1 MNTSIRTYQNIPFL
15 GAMCFPCSLTYI
27 SCFSFSN
34 NFLFLVAV
42 CNFPWCWCW
51 CAIIDPIFSYNW
63 QFISDSSNFK
73 NVWAH
78 HLFKHFFRS
87 EVRGSCFRFQLLSFW
102 LSILVNENILPVH
115 TCNIWIFQHWLCN
128 YALAFTQFDN
138 NNIHS
143 GAQNLLCLILVGC
156 FWSWSK

>member
-15 GAMCFPCSLTYI
+15 GALCFPCSLTYI

-63 QFISDSSNFK
+63 QYISDSSNFK

-78 HLFKHFFRS
+78 RFLKFFSDLKFEVLALSFNWHGQSWVSDCQFLWMKTFFRFTRAIFGFS
-87 EVRGSCFRFQLLSFW
+87 NIGCVIMLWLLHS
-102 LSILVNENILPVH
+102 LIIITYIVVLK
-115 TCNIWIFQHWLCN
+115 TC
-128 YALAFTQFDN
+128 
-138 NNIHS
+138 S
-143 GAQNLLCLILVGC
+143 V
-156 FWSWSK
+156 